1 MAIIAM
7 KKGHEMR
14 SVKVAELKKS
24 LSKCLTFCQRRAR
37 GNFPVAK
44 LVPFIRKDA
53 SEQDL
58 LLVAVGKMRLP
69 QIRLDMKK
77 LSKTPTG
84 SVKGTKRSKRSLAIW
99 GTNDVFLVPAG
110 AEAYRRDN
118 PNATVRLLDT
128 GHFALETHVEEIAKA
143 MHEVLGRAGR

>member
-1 MAIIAM
+1 M
-7 KKGHEMR
+7 
-14 SVKVAELKKS
+14 
-24 LSKCLTFCQRRAR
+24 
-37 GNFPVAK
+37 AK
-44 LVPFIRKDA
+44 LVPFIRKDV

-77 LSKTPTG
+77 LSKIPTG

-118 PNATVRLLDT
+118 PNPTVGCWTPGILRWRRMWRKLPKRCMRCWGGWGGRRTPATRQELVLADR
-128 GHFALETHVEEIAKA
+128 
-143 MHEVLGRAGR
+143 LGRRSLKS